1 MAERSPRWMYLNEM
15 NFQHWTFQLF
25 SYMCVCVL
33 CFVFCFCFA
42 QMKTLCQACWCLNL
56 SYSFLTI
63 SFRQIIRMGQEL
75 TDLSM
80 LKGFWYLWQ
89 SFSQNIKAWFCR
101 GFFLPFPIQLWRKT
115 HGHTFWSLKFLEDI
129 YWLFLGGN
137 LNCSPP
143 PRMALPCDLQ
153 PARAG
158 SVATALSSQAVGQP
172 NGIKAPGLFGLWANT
187 GEQWLVSSA
196 SKGTCCFNNTQ
207 ECFSGVLLPR
217 TFLSGPG
224 PLSWNVTASQPSP
237 WPPPLPGPQ
246 ALCKDCGAC

>member
-1 MAERSPRWMYLNEM
+1 MERFEHVEGFL
-15 NFQHWTFQLF
+15 
-25 SYMCVCVL
+25 VL
-33 CFVFCFCFA
+33 MTKF
-42 QMKTLCQACWCLNL
+42 L
-56 SYSFLTI
+56 SKYK
-63 SFRQIIRMGQEL
+63 RMV
-75 TDLSM
+75 LS
-80 LKGFWYLWQ
+80 G
-89 SFSQNIKAWFCR
+89 S
-101 GFFLPFPIQLWRKT
+101 FLPFPSRLWRKT
-115 HGHTFWSLKFLEDI
+115 HGPTFWSLKFLEDI

-137 LNCSPP
+137 LNRSPP
-143 PRMALPCDLQ
+143 LRMALPCDLQ

-172 NGIKAPGLFGLWANT
+172 NGIKPPGLFGLWANT

-224 PLSWNVTASQPSP
+224 PPSWNVRASQPSP

-246 ALCKDCGAC
+246 VLCKGCGAC